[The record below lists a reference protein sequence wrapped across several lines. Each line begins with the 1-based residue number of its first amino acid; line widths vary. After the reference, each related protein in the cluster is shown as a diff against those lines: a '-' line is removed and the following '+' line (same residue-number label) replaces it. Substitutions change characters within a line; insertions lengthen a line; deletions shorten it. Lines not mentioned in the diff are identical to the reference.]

1 MRALLSVWDKTGLE
15 EFARALVGHGFE
27 LYSSGGTAK
36 FLSEKDLPVE
46 ATESLTGF
54 SSILDGRVKT
64 LHPKIFGGILADRS
78 KAQHLADLEAQGI
91 PEFDLVAVNL
101 YPFEK
106 KLAEGLVDDD
116 LVEFIDIGG
125 PSLIR
130 AAAKNHKHV
139 IVVVEPDDYAGVL
152 EKLHAGG
159 LDEADRRSLA
169 LKAFQ
174 RTAAYDIAISGW
186 LSRACREDWPEKLF
200 VRGDLAYPLRYGE
213 NPHQKGA
220 FYTTG
225 DSGLATVRGHGG
237 KELSYNNLLDTDAA
251 LRYLSEFSGER
262 GPAFPAFAVIVKH
275 TNAIGAA
282 LRPTLS
288 EAYRRALEADP
299 VSAFGGIVGLNREV
313 DEMLAAELNKT
324 FYEIILA
331 PAFTARAIEVLKT
344 KKNLRILEFDAARP
358 TPTGVEVRS
367 VLGGLLAHTPDWK
380 EEMSAD
386 WKLAAGPAADSATLD
401 DLRFAWALCKYI
413 KSNAIVLVNGRA
425 LVGMGAG
432 QPNRVQSVRLAV
444 EQAKEQ
450 ANGSVLASDA
460 FFPFRD
466 NVDTA
471 AKAGVKA
478 IVEPGGSVR
487 DEEVIAAAHEH
498 RIPLY
503 FTGIRHFRH

>member
-15 EFARALVGHGFE
+15 AFARALVGHGIE
-27 LYSSGGTAK
+27 LYSSGGTAI
-36 FLSEKDLPVE
+36 FLKEKDLPVLT
-46 ATESLTGF
+46 TESLTGF

-78 KAQHLADLEAQGI
+78 KPNHLSDLKSQNI

-106 KLAEGLVDDD
+106 KLAEGLTFDE

-139 IVVVEPDDYAGVL
+139 IVNVDPDDYASVL

-159 LDEADRRSLA
+159 LDEADRRALA

-174 RTAAYDIAISGW
+174 RTAAYDIAISSW
-186 LSRACREDWPEKLF
+186 LSKVNKEDWPERLF

-220 FYTTG
+220 FYTAG
-225 DSGLATVRGHGG
+225 DNGLAALKVHGG
-237 KELSYNNLLDTDAA
+237 KELSYNNLLDADAA
-251 LRYLSEFSGER
+251 LRYLSEFSNER
-262 GPAFPAFAVIVKH
+262 AAPFAVIIKH

-282 LRPTLS
+282 VRDTL
-288 EAYRRALEADP
+288 EAAYRRALEADP
-299 VSAFGGIVGLNREV
+299 VSAFGGIVGLNKPL

-331 PAFTARAIEVLKT
+331 PGYSPKAIEVLKG
-344 KKNLRILEFDAARP
+344 KKNLRILEFDPARLVP
-358 TPTGVEVRS
+358 SGVEVRS
-367 VLGGLLAHTPDWK
+367 VLGGLVAHTPDWK

-401 DLRFAWALCKYI
+401 DLRFAWSLCKYI
-413 KSNAIVLVNGRA
+413 KSNAIVLVNGKA
-425 LVGMGAG
+425 LAGMGAG
-432 QPNRVQSVRLAV
+432 QPNRVQSVRLAI
-444 EQAKEQ
+444 EQAKDL
-450 ANGSVLASDA
+450 AKGSVLASDA
-460 FFPFRD
+460 FLPFRD

-478 IVEPGGSVR
+478 IVQPGGSVR
-487 DEEVIAAAHEH
+487 DQEVIAASNEH
-498 RIPLY
+498 GLSLY
-503 FTGIRHFRH
+503 FTGVRHFRH